1 MKRIIR
7 IVCVLLFVMYFVV
20 MAYPTG
26 GHAGTFMIGA
36 KSWFAVW
43 DSAIDQELAN
53 LASEEI
59 EASLLLD
66 TGDPHKIETDVKQG
80 YGFIAG
86 PLLGYQSDDGLWSFS
101 GAIMILNSFT
111 QETDGTVT
119 NLNTSTEYNG
129 KYELELNRS
138 EIDLAVTRALGSN
151 FKVFAGY
158 KHLTLENKFSGKI
171 EGIPGYDSDIYK
183 VDITIQIPTI
193 GVGYVYPFT
202 DKVIFGLQLGILYAM
217 PDVEY
222 KDYLYGES
230 GDVDVENTL
239 GYTGEVNLSFLASE
253 QFLLQAGY
261 RYQAIKFTTD
271 SSEDADID
279 AWDQFHGVSRSLFT
293 PHFSLMPRNISSII

>member
-1 MKRIIR
+1 MKRTIR
-7 IVCVLLFVMYFVV
+7 IVCMLLFVMSLVV
-20 MAYPTG
+20 MVYPTG

-43 DSAIDQELAN
+43 DSAIAQELID
-53 LASEEI
+53 LASPEI
-59 EASLLLD
+59 EQDLIDEGFATTSAEVD
-66 TGDPHKIETDVKQG
+66 ATPKQG

-101 GAIMILNSFT
+101 GAIMLINSFE
-111 QETDGTVT
+111 QEADGTA
-119 NLNTSTEYNG
+119 NLDGTEYDG

-138 EIDLAVTRALGSN
+138 EIDLAVTRSLGTN

-158 KHLTLENKFSGKI
+158 KHLTLENKFSGEL
-171 EGIPGYDSDIYK
+171 EGTAYGGDVYK

-202 DKVIFGLQLGILYAM
+202 DKLIFGLQLGVLYAM
-217 PDVEY
+217 TDVEY
-222 KDYLYGES
+222 KDYLNNGET
-230 GDVDVENTL
+230 GDVDVKNSL

-279 AWDQFHGVSRSLFT
+279 AWDQFHGVT
-293 PHFSLMPRNISSII
+293 ISAVYIVK

>member
-1 MKRIIR
+1 MKRAMR
-7 IVCVLLFVMYFVV
+7 VVCVLLFVMAFVV

-43 DSAIDQELAN
+43 DSAIDQELVKLAN
-53 LASEEI
+53 ADLEDQLET
-59 EASLLLD
+59 D
-66 TGDPHKIETDVKQG
+66 TGDPHKIEADVGQG
-80 YGFIAG
+80 YGFVAG

-101 GAIMILNSFT
+101 GAIMILNSFS

-119 NLNTSTEYNG
+119 NLNTSTEYKG

-138 EIDLAVTRALGSN
+138 EIDLAITRAIGTN

-171 EGIPGYDSDIYK
+171 EGLPGYDSDIYK
-183 VDITIQIPTI
+183 IDITIQIPTV

-202 DKVIFGLQLGILYAM
+202 DKLIFGLQLGLLYAM

-222 KDYLYGES
+222 KDYLWDES
-230 GDVDVENTL
+230 GDVDVKNSL

-279 AWDQFHGVSRSLFT
+279 AWDQFHGVT
-293 PHFSLMPRNISSII
+293 ISAVYIIK